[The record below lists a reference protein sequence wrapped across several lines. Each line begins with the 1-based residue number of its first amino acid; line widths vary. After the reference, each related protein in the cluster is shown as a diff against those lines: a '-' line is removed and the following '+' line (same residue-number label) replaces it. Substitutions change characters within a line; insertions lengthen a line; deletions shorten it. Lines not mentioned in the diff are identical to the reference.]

1 MDITEIKDFPVN
13 SKSLREVREFSREVI
28 SRSSILEESKE
39 ELVLAIGEAAQNIV
53 KHAYKD
59 NLDTNDK
66 MQIKI
71 SFKNKIL
78 EIGFFDKGKP
88 IVEENIKHRS
98 LDDIKPGG
106 LGTYFIQQIMDEV
119 VFKEATG
126 WHNNLILT
134 KKY

>member
-28 SRSSILEESKE
+28 SKSSILEESKE

-126 WHNNLILT
+126 WHNNLVLT

>member
-1 MDITEIKDFPVN
+1 MDISEIKDFSVN
-13 SKSLREVREFSREVI
+13 SKSLKEVREFSRKII
-28 SRSSILEESKE
+28 SKSPILEESKE